1 MTDTA
6 SRVVMVSGASR
17 GIGHAIALRL
27 HRAGY
32 CLSLGLRQPE
42 ALAGSE
48 LAESDRVQ
56 HVPYEATDRQAA
68 KGWVDAVQERFG
80 RVDALVNCAGVLL
93 HYAIDDEDESALDT
107 MLDINLKA
115 PLRLTRA
122 ALPALRQ
129 TGSGRIINLVSMS
142 GKRVKGVSA
151 GYSIS
156 KYAEMA
162 MTHATRNAA
171 WDDGVRVTALCSSWV
186 DTDMAQVSNMERD
199 NMTRPED
206 VAELVKTTIE
216 LPNTAHLNEITVN
229 CQLEV

>member
-1 MTDTA
+1 M
-6 SRVVMVSGASR
+6 SELGFRVAMISGASR
-17 GIGHAIALRL
+17 GIGHAIALEL

-32 CLSLGLRQPE
+32 RLSLGLRQPD
-42 ALAGSE
+42 ALDDTE
-48 LAESDRVQ
+48 LAASDSVQ
-56 HVPYEATDRQAA
+56 HVLYEATDRQAGA
-68 KGWVDAVQERFG
+68 NWASAAEQRFG
-80 RVDALVNCAGVLL
+80 RIDVLINCAGVLL
-93 HYAIDDEDESALDT
+93 HYPIDEDDESALDT
-107 MLDINLKA
+107 MLEINLKA

-122 ALPALRQ
+122 ALPALRES
-129 TGSGRIINLVSMS
+129 GSGRIVNLVSMS
-142 GKRVKGVSA
+142 GKRVKGISA

-186 DTDMAQVSNMERD
+186 DTDMAQVSSLERD
-199 NMTRPED
+199 KMTRPED

-216 LPNTAHLNEITVN
+216 LPNTAHLNELTVN